1 MAEQR
6 LQKFLAA
13 AGVDSRR
20 KCEELILDGVVRVN
34 GQVVNELPAF
44 VDPEKDAIMIAGKRV
59 RPVQKVYFLL
69 NKPKGV
75 ICTSRDPKGRKKAID
90 LINCRERVFCVGR
103 LDADTTGIILLTND
117 SELANR
123 LTHPRYKVPKT
134 YVARVKGQ
142 IKPETI
148 ERLKRG
154 VWLAEDR
161 TQRASVKILKRG
173 RTESMIEIT
182 IQQGLNR
189 QIRRMLAKVGLS
201 VRSLKRTSI
210 GKLTARG
217 LGVGKF
223 RTLTNAEV
231 AYLRKKKE

>member
-1 MAEQR
+1 
-6 LQKFLAA
+6 
-13 AGVDSRR
+13 
-20 KCEELILDGVVRVN
+20 
-34 GQVVNELPAF
+34 
-44 VDPEKDAIMIAGKRV
+44 
-59 RPVQKVYFLL
+59 
-69 NKPKGV
+69 
-75 ICTSRDPKGRKKAID
+75 
-90 LINCRERVFCVGR
+90 
-103 LDADTTGIILLTND
+103 
-117 SELANR
+117 
-123 LTHPRYKVPKT
+123 VPKT